1 MSGTSWIPAVLLAA
15 TFVALA
21 VSGVEPND
29 RVTWWLEVA
38 PVLIA
43 VPILVAT
50 RRRFPLTMLLYA
62 LLFVHG
68 LILILGG
75 HYTYAMVPLGE
86 WMREA
91 FGFSRNNYDKIGH
104 FAFGF
109 FPLFTLREVLL
120 RLTPLRPGGWL
131 SFILVNV
138 ILGWAALYEFIEW
151 WSAVLMDPAGGDK
164 FLGTQGYVWDAQSDM
179 LFAGIGACVALFAFA
194 WLHDRSMKRLVE
206 ATAATARP

>member
-1 MSGTSWIPAVLLAA
+1 MTGPSWIPAVLLAA

-75 HYTYAMVPLGE
+75 HYTYAMVPLG
-86 WMREA
+86 
-91 FGFSRNNYDKIGH
+91 
-104 FAFGF
+104 
-109 FPLFTLREVLL
+109 
-120 RLTPLRPGGWL
+120 
-131 SFILVNV
+131 
-138 ILGWAALYEFIEW
+138 
-151 WSAVLMDPAGGDK
+151 
-164 FLGTQGYVWDAQSDM
+164 
-179 LFAGIGACVALFAFA
+179 
-194 WLHDRSMKRLVE
+194 
-206 ATAATARP
+206 